1 MSTYKNTLKKLAVL
15 FHQEN
20 NRSKASD
27 YFYLSHQAE
36 EKNFE
41 KEALK

>member
-1 MSTYKNTLKKLAVL
+1 MRFIL
-15 FHQEN
+15 FYFIFAPEP
-20 NRSKASD
+20 

-36 EKNFE
+36 EQNFE